1 MVALHK
7 KCPDGRSDT
16 LPRKVSLL
24 KVNILPLES
33 PISDMRTISES
44 FLGREPSRQE
54 CIERICEAF
63 SAIDGGGCS
72 SHTTIY
78 DNGC

>member
-1 MVALHK
+1 MNRKDILRTMIDLKGKKVAVTGVSSMIGGKGPLTMV
-7 KCPDGRSDT
+7 
-16 LPRKVSLL
+16 
-24 KVNILPLES
+24 
-33 PISDMRTISES
+33 SES

-54 CIERICEAF
+54 CIERICSTF
-63 SAIDGGGCS
+63 SAIDGGSCS